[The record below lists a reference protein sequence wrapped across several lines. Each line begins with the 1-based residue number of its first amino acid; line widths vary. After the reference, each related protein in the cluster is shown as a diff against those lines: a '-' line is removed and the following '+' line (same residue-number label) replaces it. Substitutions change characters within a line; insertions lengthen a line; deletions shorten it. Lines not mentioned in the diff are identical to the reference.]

1 MQKQTTY
8 KDAGV
13 NIDAGNAL
21 VEDLKAIT
29 QSTARTGATA
39 TLGSFGGIF
48 DLAKLQYKDP
58 LLVSTTDGVG
68 TKLKIAQQINQH
80 KTIGIDLVAMCAN
93 DLLVHGAEPLFFLD
107 YFATSKL
114 NVEQARDI
122 IAGIGVGCQLAGCA
136 LTGGETAEMP
146 GMYHAGEYDLA
157 GFAVG
162 IVERDQLLPQKTI
175 AVGDMLIGL
184 PSSGVH
190 ANGFSLIRFL
200 LAKNDINLTSRPAF
214 DSSCRYLYEE
224 LLRPTTIYVQQLQP
238 LLKEKNIKALAHI
251 TGGGLLENIPRILP
265 KHLGVVI
272 EKKLWPVLPIF
283 EWIKQLGT
291 IEEQEMYR
299 TFNMGIGMVAIV
311 APNDASKIT
320 DAIKDACVIG
330 QVTNKGN
337 DKKQIIII

>member
-21 VEDLKAIT
+21 VKDLQTIT

-39 TLGSFGGIF
+39 ALGSFGGIF
-48 DLAKLQYKDP
+48 DLAKLNYKDP

-68 TKLKIAQQINQH
+68 TKLKIAQQMNEH

-107 YFATSKL
+107 YFSTSKL
-114 NVEQARDI
+114 NVDQARDI
-122 IAGIGVGCQLAGCA
+122 ITGIAIGCKQAGCA
-136 LTGGETAEMP
+136 LIGGETAEMP
-146 GMYHAGEYDLA
+146 GMYRAGEYDLA

-162 IVERDQLLPQKTI
+162 IVEREQLLPQKTI
-175 AVGDMLIGL
+175 EVGDLLIGL

-190 ANGFSLIRFL
+190 ANGFSLIRHL
-200 LAKNDINLTSRPAF
+200 LEKNNVILTSKPAF
-214 DSSCRYLYEE
+214 DSPFVYLYEE
-224 LLRPTTIYVQQLQP
+224 LLRPTKIYEQVQP
-238 LLKEKNIKALAHI
+238 LLKNIKALAHI

-265 KHLGVVI
+265 KHLGVVV
-272 EKKLWPVLPIF
+272 EKKLWSVTPIF
-283 EWIKQLGT
+283 QWIKRLGN
-291 IEEQEMYR
+291 IQDNEMYR

-311 APNDASKIT
+311 APHDKDKVT
-320 DAIKDACVIG
+320 DAIKDANIIG
-330 QVTNKGN
+330 QVTNIGN
-337 DKKQIIII
+337 GQKQVTIV